1 MISDHLPPDWDFL
14 RDEIDEIQ
22 KIIGKEFIPT
32 ERFVLRALQ
41 EPISK
46 ARVVIIGQDPYP
58 KPENAIGLA
67 FCVPKLIKKLPPTLQ
82 NILTELSSDLGIPK
96 PAHGDLSSWTQQGV
110 ILLNLVLTTK
120 PGESLGHE
128 NVGWQ
133 NVTKRI
139 VEKYRDNG
147 CVFILW
153 GKQAQSLEKMIP
165 SEQRIS
171 GVHPSPLSAYR
182 GFFGSK
188 PFSTANSMLLKRG
201 LLPIDWKI

>member
-1 MISDHLPPDWDFL
+1 MISDHLPPDWEFL
-14 RDEIDEIQ
+14 RNEIDEIQ
-22 KIIGKEFIPT
+22 KIIGKEFIPI
-32 ERFVLRALQ
+32 EKFVLRAIQ

-46 ARVVIIGQDPYP
+46 ARVVII
-58 KPENAIGLA
+58 
-67 FCVPKLIKKLPPTLQ
+67 
-82 NILTELSSDLGIPK
+82 
-96 PAHGDLSSWTQQGV
+96 
-110 ILLNLVLTTK
+110 
-120 PGESLGHE
+120 GHE

-188 PFSTANSMLLKRG
+188 PFSTANSMLLKLG